1 MLINFTLCF
10 NLVVWLLALGVMIGD
25 KDNDK
30 ITFQLIGALIIT
42 NIAGLIFG

>member
-1 MLINFTLCF
+1 MLINFDLCF

-42 NIAGLIFG
+42 NIVGLIFG